1 MFNIKIGEAEKIT
14 GLTSKS
20 IRLYESKKLLNV
32 TRSGNSYR
40 EYTDENIELL
50 KKIKLLRELG
60 IAIAD
65 IKLWCD
71 GVIDINVLIKKRRR
85 ELDELYK
92 QNSSQK
98 ELCNA
103 ILNNELKMSNVE
115 TSFSDPDL
123 KLTADTDSESDP
135 LSLGIDIGTTSISAQ
150 LVDIKTGRSVHTYTF
165 DHNAMLTLPNC
176 PDAYAEDAELLLNCA
191 LNLIYSVTD
200 VYRNVKSI
208 GITGQMHGIVCL
220 DKNNGILSPLYT
232 WENKFGT
239 RKENGCTICE
249 NIREITGES
258 VPTGYGFV
266 TLYALKKLGLLPAGT
281 SKVCT
286 IADLAAAELC
296 KNKQIIVHPT
306 NAAALGFYDICSAD
320 FKCDKLEKLGIGND
334 FVPRVVSDYE
344 VIGHYGNIPVS
355 AAIGDNQAGFYGSIN
370 NERQMLLNVGTSG
383 QISILTD
390 KSRSSV
396 GEIRP
401 YFDGKYLLSG
411 SMLCGGKAYAALAE
425 FYRSV
430 ASMLGLDLTKNEVY
444 SLMNTQ
450 FDEPV
455 SNPFEISVNFSGTR
469 ENDSVRGY
477 IKNIGLDNFNA
488 KSLTQGIVNG
498 IIGEL
503 YAMYKKIDPEAH
515 VSADQAVVSGNA
527 MRKNAALRSKAADLF
542 GFEMLVPIHNE
553 EAAYGA
559 ALYSAVSSEIITR
572 DERCKLI
579 RYE

>member
-220 DKNNGILSPLYT
+220 DKT
-232 WENKFGT
+232 
-239 RKENGCTICE
+239 
-249 NIREITGES
+249 
-258 VPTGYGFV
+258 
-266 TLYALKKLGLLPAGT
+266 
-281 SKVCT
+281 
-286 IADLAAAELC
+286 
-296 KNKQIIVHPT
+296 
-306 NAAALGFYDICSAD
+306 
-320 FKCDKLEKLGIGND
+320 
-334 FVPRVVSDYE
+334 
-344 VIGHYGNIPVS
+344 
-355 AAIGDNQAGFYGSIN
+355 
-370 NERQMLLNVGTSG
+370 M
-383 QISILTD
+383 
-390 KSRSSV
+390 
-396 GEIRP
+396 
-401 YFDGKYLLSG
+401 
-411 SMLCGGKAYAALAE
+411 
-425 FYRSV
+425 
-430 ASMLGLDLTKNEVY
+430 
-444 SLMNTQ
+444 
-450 FDEPV
+450 
-455 SNPFEISVNFSGTR
+455 
-469 ENDSVRGY
+469 
-477 IKNIGLDNFNA
+477 
-488 KSLTQGIVNG
+488 
-498 IIGEL
+498 
-503 YAMYKKIDPEAH
+503 
-515 VSADQAVVSGNA
+515 
-527 MRKNAALRSKAADLF
+527 
-542 GFEMLVPIHNE
+542 
-553 EAAYGA
+553 
-559 ALYSAVSSEIITR
+559 
-572 DERCKLI
+572 
-579 RYE
+579 